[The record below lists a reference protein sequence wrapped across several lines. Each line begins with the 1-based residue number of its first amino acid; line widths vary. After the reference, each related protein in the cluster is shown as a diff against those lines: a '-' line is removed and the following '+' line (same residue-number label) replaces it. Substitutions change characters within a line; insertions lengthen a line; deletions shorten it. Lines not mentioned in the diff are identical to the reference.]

1 MTDDIGYFEKMTFAA
16 KEWADWYQTN
26 VIERDEDEKRALALG
41 RIQKQIVNIIL
52 DSINNKIESN
62 KEYDR
67 YNWMKA
73 DLRRQF
79 RNVEIINVTD
89 DNEVDLFTG
98 AEQFVGNQMDFWEG
112 YFAAKAELGLGEK
125 SGPSAAAFW
134 KNIVWPKDYYYSR
147 TMAARKRAWGEK
159 SPWWYWLE
167 FGTKSWE
174 GAHPDYDGTGFLAL
188 AQEEATQ
195 LLRLELEHIE
205 LEEFNIVEQTFA
217 RYEADP
223 TAHAP
228 GDELDYFYANGI
240 RYLIYVRPTG
250 KMGVA
255 QRIRL

>member
-1 MTDDIGYFEKMTFAA
+1 MTDDIAIFENMTYAA
-16 KEWADWYQTN
+16 QEWADWYQDN
-26 VIERDEDEKRALALG
+26 VIERDDDERRALALG

-52 DSINNKIESN
+52 DSINIHIGENE
-62 KEYDR
+62 EYDR
-67 YNWMKA
+67 YDWMKA

-79 RNVEIINVTD
+79 RNVEIINVTA

-98 AEQFVGNQMDFWEG
+98 AENFVGSQEDFWEG
-112 YFAAKAELGLGEK
+112 YFAAKAELGLVEQ

-134 KNIVWPKDYYYSR
+134 RNVVWPKDYYYSR

-174 GAHPDYDGTGFLAL
+174 GAHPDYHGTGFLAL

-195 LLRLELEHIE
+195 LFRLELEHVE
-205 LEEFNIVEQTFA
+205 LEEFNIVEQTYA

-228 GDELDYFYANGI
+228 GDTLDYFYADGI
-240 RYLIYVRPTG
+240 RYLVYVRPTG